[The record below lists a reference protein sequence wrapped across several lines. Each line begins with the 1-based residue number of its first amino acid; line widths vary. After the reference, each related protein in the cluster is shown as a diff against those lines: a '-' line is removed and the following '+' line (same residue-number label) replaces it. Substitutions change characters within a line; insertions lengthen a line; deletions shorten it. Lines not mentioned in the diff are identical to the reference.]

1 MNNLSFVF
9 RNNVMRYSPGYTLTI
24 ATDPKRVPVETVR
37 IQMSGVS
44 METEEIDLIATTDA
58 PAVNNVES
66 SHRLPSSSYLPLR
79 RSRGTGPSGCDVTDS
94 IETRKTRAVATE

>member
-1 MNNLSFVF
+1 
-9 RNNVMRYSPGYTLTI
+9 MRYSPGYTLTI

-44 METEEIDLIATTDA
+44 METEEIDLIATTEA

-66 SHRLPSSSYLPLR
+66 RSILSPQKRILAFTLYGLTRNLNR
-79 RSRGTGPSGCDVTDS
+79 RPRTVL
-94 IETRKTRAVATE
+94 